1 MRVPLNFI
9 NIAVI
14 IADHLG
20 DMILTTPLGQTLVQ
34 EGHTVCVV
42 SLLKWEAV

>member
-14 IADHLG
+14 RADHLA
-20 DMILTTPLGQTLVQ
+20 DMILTTPLAQILSQ
-34 EGHTVCVV
+34 ECHTVCVV
-42 SLLKWEAV
+42 GL